1 MTWTNKERKEF
12 ERATMEAMKSV
23 MSPEEYEKFTQT
35 LKEVRKMMSTFKPKN
50 MKNTR
55 LTKDEQ
61 QRAETAQIAAKVLG
75 FKCPS
80 IETDEGR
87 EYPLGEV

>member
-61 QRAETAQIAAKVLG
+61 QRAETAQIAGK
-75 FKCPS
+75 S
-80 IETDEGR
+80 IR
-87 EYPLGEV
+87 FQMS